1 MVSLAIFAI
10 SSGVLYD
17 CFRASLF
24 LQDKNFALNEANTN
38 LQWSHYNLLSNL
50 ESAAF
55 FVDCANYDPNAQ
67 TFTAVP
73 PGTWGNAVRFMRL
86 LPVTCYVL
94 PADGSG
100 YTINNPPPATRNV
113 SLSSSTQNVYLSYNP
128 SLYSPS
134 VIPMSARF
142 YPAFPAVS
150 GTVSGGSSPGAKPG
164 LNFDNIDTSVADVI
178 GLHFPTPLGAGAFQ
192 DCNRAYFIVES
203 AFAVTQ
209 DPNDGHKQLLYFA
222 DTSQTANPVIVCQ
235 KLDGSNQTQ
244 PNDPTI
250 PIGGTAGTFCIVS
263 GTNSVQTLLPI
274 RSQEYFNV
282 MSRDSGSAAR
292 NNTWVNVNLK
302 FRLRETL

>member
-1 MVSLAIFAI
+1 MTRPRIFHLPDVEIPPSSRRTRNWTRGWTLAETMVSLAIFAI

-222 DTSQTANPVIVCQ
+222 DTSQTAMGAIRR
-235 KLDGSNQTQ
+235 SR
-244 PNDPTI
+244 TI
-250 PIGGTAGTFCIVS
+250 PLFRS
-263 GTNSVQTLLPI
+263 GEPQAHFASSRAPI
-274 RSQEYFNV
+274 RYRRCSRSGPRSTS
-282 MSRDSGSAAR
+282 MS
-292 NNTWVNVNLK
+292 
-302 FRLRETL
+302 